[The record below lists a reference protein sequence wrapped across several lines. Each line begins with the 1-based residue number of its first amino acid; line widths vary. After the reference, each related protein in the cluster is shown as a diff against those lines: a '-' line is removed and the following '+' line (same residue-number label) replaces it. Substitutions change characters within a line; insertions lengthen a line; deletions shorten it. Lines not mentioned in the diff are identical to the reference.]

1 MNLGGSILISSIFG
15 FYAIVMSVL
24 GICALFSKK
33 PCGFYTF
40 EKTPSE
46 QEITDVSAWNRKHGI
61 MFISCGIWISILILC
76 GLLIESSLLLVFVSI
91 GLLFALPTMIV
102 YHSILVK
109 KYHI

>member
-61 MFISCGIWISILILC
+61 MFISCG
-76 GLLIESSLLLVFVSI
+76 
-91 GLLFALPTMIV
+91 
-102 YHSILVK
+102 YR
-109 KYHI
+109 Y